1 MTHPYYT
8 CREEDFPSLRALL
21 GGDPNFPTA
30 HQQMEE
36 DLAWQR
42 DFGMLRGHDVALH
55 EVNPSEFARY
65 LDRHHGLPYL
75 VDHLLHYVK
84 EKAAGKHF

>member
-21 GGDPNFPTA
+21 AGDPNFPTT

-36 DLAWQR
+36 DLA
-42 DFGMLRGHDVALH
+42 
-55 EVNPSEFARY
+55 
-65 LDRHHGLPYL
+65 
-75 VDHLLHYVK
+75 
-84 EKAAGKHF
+84 